1 MREYY
6 ERRAAE
12 YDDWWLGTGLFAS
25 RSRPGWAEDVAA
37 LVAILRALPPLSTVD
52 LACGTG
58 FLSRELPGRVVGVDQ
73 SETMV
78 AIARSRG
85 VDAVVGDALAPPG
98 EFERVF
104 TSHFYGHLFE
114 DQRASLLALPC
125 RELVVVDSAFRGVAE
140 DWQERRLN
148 DGSVHRVF
156 KRWFRADELASEIG
170 GEVLFS
176 GAWFVAARQP
186 PARHGSGAFPLTHAP
201 SAHFLSS
208 TYRK

>member
-25 RSRPGWAEDVAA
+25 RSRPGWDDDVAS
-37 LVAILRALPPLSTVD
+37 LVRVLRELPPLPTVD

-85 VDAVVGDALAPPG
+85 VEAVVGDALAPPEG
-98 EFERVF
+98 DFERVF

-114 DQRASLLALPC
+114 DQRAALLALPC
-125 RELVVVDSAFRGVAE
+125 RELVIVDSAFRGVSE

-148 DGSVHRVF
+148 DGSTHRVYT
-156 KRWFRADELASEIG
+156 RWFTADGLAAEIG
-170 GEVLFS
+170 GEVLYD
-176 GAWFVAARQP
+176 GAWFVAVRRTRDFVARCRS
-186 PARHGSGAFPLTHAP
+186 ARGE
-201 SAHFLSS
+201 
-208 TYRK
+208 